1 MRRPRPG
8 VNTFTLGLAKE
19 VAREGIRVNAVAP
32 GFVATGIHAD
42 SGLPHR
48 LAEQAPEQ
56 PMGRAAQPEEI
67 AEPILWLLSPA
78 ASFTT
83 GAVLRVAGGR

>member
-1 MRRPRPG
+1 MLELTRFR
-8 VNTFTLGLAKE
+8 GLE
-19 VAREGIRVNAVAP
+19 LTRFRGHP
-32 GFVATGIHAD
+32 QTWG
-42 SGLPHR
+42 
-48 LAEQAPEQ
+48 
-56 PMGRAAQPEEI
+56 EEI